1 MAQAMRQIRGDGD
14 ETSAPTQT
22 DASPTPAA
30 LAEAAAIEDRRATSP
45 FVNEL
50 TVDARKSLTRILGI
64 TQILKHKKDG
74 KEHAQL
80 VRQLA
85 MYTRRLDHVVADL
98 ADAERLVRG
107 TVELTVRRTDLEPLV
122 QRVAEES
129 GVDADH
135 DLRVETERV
144 VVAIDQQ
151 RTEQIVAGLLRSAGD
166 RTPPKKTITVRLSAS
181 EGGAQIAVEDP
192 EPSSDASLSPV
203 VQRFAEVQ
211 GGRATVES
219 REDGGSSFK
228 VFLPDGAGVE
238 APGGRGAAS
247 DQVAPDDEGALHIVV
262 DGVQESASAN
272 GSVLVDELH
281 RLSTT
286 ED

>member
-1 MAQAMRQIRGDGD
+1 M
-14 ETSAPTQT
+14 
-22 DASPTPAA
+22 
-30 LAEAAAIEDRRATSP
+30 
-45 FVNEL
+45 
-50 TVDARKSLTRILGI
+50 
-64 TQILKHKKDG
+64 
-74 KEHAQL
+74 
-80 VRQLA
+80 
-85 MYTRRLDHVVADL
+85 
-98 ADAERLVRG
+98 
-107 TVELTVRRTDLEPLV
+107 
-122 QRVAEES
+122 
-129 GVDADH
+129 
-135 DLRVETERV
+135 
-144 VVAIDQQ
+144 
-151 RTEQIVAGLLRSAGD
+151 
-166 RTPPKKTITVRLSAS
+166 RLSAS

-238 APGGRGAAS
+238 TPGGRGAAS